1 LTKIWQGVSY
11 IPKITDWSQN
21 YLINVE
27 AGIDTAINKHWSL
40 RVVFQDMYASEPAPG
55 KKDDEIRLLAGAS
68 FKF

>member
-1 LTKIWQGVSY
+1 MTKIWQCVSY

-40 RVVFQDMYASEPAPG
+40 RVVFQDMYASEPTPG
-55 KKDDEIRLLAGAS
+55 KKDDDIRLLAGAS